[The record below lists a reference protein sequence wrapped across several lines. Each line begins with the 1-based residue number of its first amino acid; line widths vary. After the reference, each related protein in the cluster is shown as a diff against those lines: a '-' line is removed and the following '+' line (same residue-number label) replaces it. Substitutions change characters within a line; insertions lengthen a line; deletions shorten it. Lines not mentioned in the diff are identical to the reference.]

1 MVAAAASS
9 AFFSVP
15 VPGTSPKPGK
25 FRIWPSSLSP
35 SFKPKPIPNGGLQV
49 KANSR
54 AHPKANGS
62 AVSLKS
68 GSLNT
73 QEDTSS
79 SPPPRTFLHQLPDW
93 SRLLTAITTVFVK
106 SKRPDMHDRKS
117 KRPDMLM
124 DSFGLES
131 IVQEGLEFRQ
141 SFSIRSYEIGTDRT
155 ASIETLMNYLQE
167 TSLNHCKSTGILL
180 DGFGRTPE
188 MCKRDLIWVV
198 TKMKIKVNRYPAW
211 GDTVEINTWFS
222 RLGKIGKGRDWL
234 ISDCN
239 TGEILIRATSAY
251 ATMNQKTR
259 RLSKLPYEVHQEIA
273 PLFVDSPPVI
283 EDNDLK
289 LHKFEVKTGDSIHK
303 GLTPG
308 WNDLDVN
315 QHVSN
320 VKYIGWILESMPTEV
335 LETQELCSLAL
346 EYRRECGRDSV
357 LESVTAMD
365 PTKVGGRSQYQHL
378 LRLED
383 GTDIVKCRT
392 EWRPKNPGANG
403 AISTGKTS
411 NGNSVS

>member
-9 AFFSVP
+9 AFFP
-15 VPGTSPKPGK
+15 VPAPGASPKPGK
-25 FRIWPSSLSP
+25 FGNWPSSLSP
-35 SFKPKPIPNGGLQV
+35 SFKPKSIPNGGFQV
-49 KANSR
+49 KANDS

-117 KRPDMLM
+117 KRPDMLV

-131 IVQEGLEFRQ
+131 TVQDGLVFRQ

-155 ASIETLMNYLQE
+155 ASIETLMNHLQE

-180 DGFGRTPE
+180 DGFGRTLE

-198 TKMKIKVNRYPAW
+198 IKMQIKVNRYPAW
-211 GDTVEINTWFS
+211 GDTVEINTRFS
-222 RLGKIGKGRDWL
+222 RLGKIGMGRDWL

-239 TGEILIRATSAY
+239 TGEILVRATSAY
-251 ATMNQKTR
+251 AMMNQKTR
-259 RLSKLPYEVHQEIA
+259 RLSKLPYEVHQEIV
-273 PLFVDSPPVI
+273 PLFVDSPVI
-283 EDNDLK
+283 EDSDLK
-289 LHKFEVKTGDSIHK
+289 VHKFKVKTGDSIQK

-365 PTKVGGRSQYQHL
+365 PSKVGVRSQYQHL

-383 GTDIVKCRT
+383 GTAIVNGAT
-392 EWRPKNPGANG
+392 EWRPKNAGANG